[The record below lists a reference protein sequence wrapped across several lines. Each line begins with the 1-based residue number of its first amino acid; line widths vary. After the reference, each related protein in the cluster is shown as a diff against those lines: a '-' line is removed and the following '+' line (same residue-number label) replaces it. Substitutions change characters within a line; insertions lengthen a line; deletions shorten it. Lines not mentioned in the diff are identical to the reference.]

1 MLFYLYETEVL
12 LKITPETKSS
22 MKKECLVLLSPFYI
36 GLRIRDP
43 RSGIRIRDEKIIG
56 SGSGL
61 KHPGSA
67 TLVVGELQVPGTV

>member
-1 MLFYLYETEVL
+1 MLFYLYETGVL
-12 LKITPETKSS
+12 LKLTPETISS
-22 MKKECLVLLSPFYI
+22 KKKECLVLLPLFYI

-67 TLVVGELQVPGTV
+67 TLVVGE